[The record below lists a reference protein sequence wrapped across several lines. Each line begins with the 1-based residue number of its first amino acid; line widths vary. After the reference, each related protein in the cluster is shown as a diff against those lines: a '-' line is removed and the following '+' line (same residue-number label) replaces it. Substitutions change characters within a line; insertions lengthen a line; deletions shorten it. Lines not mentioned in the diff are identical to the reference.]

1 MTGAAHAKYLD
12 LIMRYPICLIYLV
25 GCLSLTVST
34 ALAENQ
40 EVNGQHAGI
49 GVVEV
54 KKNNQHTQHPDAQW
68 FPDAGL
74 GLFIHWDEASVR
86 CLETSWPMIAGAHL
100 AWANPPRTIK
110 DDPAEFARIIREQDY
125 NLEGKPPQITPNGY
139 WALAKDFNPTNFHP
153 EVWLKKAKEAGFT
166 YAVLTTKHH
175 NGFAL
180 WPSAYGGFNTQDTPM
195 NGRDLVKEY
204 VTACR
209 AAGLKVGLY
218 FSGPDWH
225 FDRDYMNFMYSK
237 TAKKYAG
244 KLPELGPDHEA
255 RPLQHTTEEIT
266 THQQAVAEMVRG
278 QITELLT
285 HYGKIDLIWFDGVPA
300 CPQQGGI
307 MPIERI
313 RQLQPGIVINPRFHG
328 HGDYITPEGTL
339 PDNIHLKADEWG
351 ELCSCWAYSW
361 SYTKRPFRPLNE
373 VLTDLVRCR
382 AAGINNLLDI
392 GPMATGD
399 FPPEAYENIKK
410 LSGWMKI
417 NSEAIYGT
425 RALQGEETASVP
437 ASSKGEV
444 RYLYLVPGKKGEN
457 KPPIEKVSITGLPDN
472 YQARLLG
479 NEQSLLVTTNS
490 DTISVAVPG
499 DVPGGSVRVVKLF
512 PQDK

>member
-1 MTGAAHAKYLD
+1 
-12 LIMRYPICLIYLV
+12 
-25 GCLSLTVST
+25 
-34 ALAENQ
+34 
-40 EVNGQHAGI
+40 
-49 GVVEV
+49 
-54 KKNNQHTQHPDAQW
+54 
-68 FPDAGL
+68 
-74 GLFIHWDEASVR
+74 
-86 CLETSWPMIAGAHL
+86 
-100 AWANPPRTIK
+100 
-110 DDPAEFARIIREQDY
+110 
-125 NLEGKPPQITPNGY
+125 
-139 WALAKDFNPTNFHP
+139 
-153 EVWLKKAKEAGFT
+153 
-166 YAVLTTKHH
+166 
-175 NGFAL
+175 
-180 WPSAYGGFNTQDTPM
+180 
-195 NGRDLVKEY
+195 
-204 VTACR
+204 
-209 AAGLKVGLY
+209 
-218 FSGPDWH
+218 
-225 FDRDYMNFMYSK
+225 MYK
-237 TAKKYAG
+237 
-244 KLPELGPDHEA
+244 
-255 RPLQHTTEEIT
+255 
-266 THQQAVAEMVRG
+266 
-278 QITELLT
+278 
-285 HYGKIDLIWFDGVPA
+285 
-300 CPQQGGI
+300 
-307 MPIERI
+307 
-313 RQLQPGIVINPRFHG
+313 RQ
-328 HGDYITPEGTL
+328 TPEGTL